1 MNTQK
6 EQDYDYALA
15 SNTAEMPE
23 IKRMEKIL
31 NSLYSLQDASANR
44 DCDLKDILDKI
55 SRSSETLKDKQDCPM
70 GDDYLSSIE
79 NLISKIDYN
88 LSGIMDSV
96 KKFNNIF

>member
-6 EQDYDYALA
+6 EQDYGYALA
-15 SNTAEMPE
+15 SNTEEMPD

-31 NSLYSLQDASANR
+31 NSLSCLQDTSANR

-55 SRSSETLKDKQDCPM
+55 SRSSETLKGKEDYPM

-79 NLISKIDYN
+79 SLISKIDYN
-88 LSGIMDSV
+88 LSGIMESV
-96 KKFNNIF
+96 RKFNTIF

>member
-6 EQDYDYALA
+6 EQDYRDVLA
-15 SNTAEMPE
+15 SNNSDIPDV
-23 IKRMEKIL
+23 KRMEKIL
-31 NSLYSLQDASANR
+31 NSLCCLQDASANR

-55 SRSSETLKDKQDCPM
+55 SKSSETLKGKEDYPI

-96 KKFNNIF
+96 KKFNAIF

>member
-1 MNTQK
+1 MNTQQEK
-6 EQDYDYALA
+6 DYGNVLA
-15 SNTAEMPE
+15 SSNSDIPD
-23 IKRMEKIL
+23 IKRMEQIL
-31 NSLYSLQDASANR
+31 NSLSCLQDISANR

-70 GDDYLSSIE
+70 GDDYLSNIE

-96 KKFNNIF
+96 KKFNAIF